1 MRLINIL
8 FLLALTGCSTQQINR
23 AVCYGTGTCGADAN
37 YAGAAGRYVSPTPQT
52 IITTQGTYM
61 VIQNQTT
68 GSIMSINQ
76 VSRGK

>member
-1 MRLINIL
+1 MKLINII

-23 AVCYGTGTCGADAN
+23 VVCYGAGTCGADSS
-37 YAGAAGRYVSPTPQT
+37 YAGAAGRYVAPTPTT
-52 IITTQGTYM
+52 IITNQGTYM
-61 VIQNQTT
+61 VIQNQST